1 MFEMESLYHHLAL
14 LFFLFLVVKI
24 LFRQKQNLPPSPFAL
39 PIIGHLHLF
48 KHPQSLQTLSSQY
61 GPILFLKFGWRS
73 TLVVSSPSA
82 VEECF
87 TKNDIIFANRP
98 QSMAG
103 DHLTYNYTGFVW
115 APYGHLWR
123 SLRRISVIEIFASKS
138 LQKSSIIR
146 VEEVC
151 SLLRR
156 LLKAKNGVTA
166 KVDLKFLFSLL
177 TCNVMMRLAAGK
189 PCIDEEVA
197 GTKVEKQLCQEFKER
212 FSPGLGMN
220 ICDFIPILRLIGYKG
235 LEKSTKKLQSTRDKY
250 LQHLIDEIRMRRTSS
265 SSKTAEQW
273 KREGKSSV
281 IETFLSL
288 QDLEPEFLT
297 DTVIK
302 SVLSVSRLHYFFS
315 ILPLGSVLVTNHIVT
330 DSYV

>member
-1 MFEMESLYHHLAL
+1 
-14 LFFLFLVVKI
+14 
-24 LFRQKQNLPPSPFAL
+24 
-39 PIIGHLHLF
+39 
-48 KHPQSLQTLSSQY
+48 
-61 GPILFLKFGWRS
+61 
-73 TLVVSSPSA
+73 
-82 VEECF
+82 
-87 TKNDIIFANRP
+87 
-98 QSMAG
+98 
-103 DHLTYNYTGFVW
+103 
-115 APYGHLWR
+115 
-123 SLRRISVIEIFASKS
+123 
-138 LQKSSIIR
+138 
-146 VEEVC
+146 
-151 SLLRR
+151 
-156 LLKAKNGVTA
+156 
-166 KVDLKFLFSLL
+166 
-177 TCNVMMRLAAGK
+177 MMRLAAGK

-235 LEKSTKKLQSTRDKY
+235 LEKSMKKLQSSRDKY

-302 SVLSVSRLHYFFS
+302 NVLVVSRLHYFFS